1 MSFTV
6 GTMHS
11 PKNTVLKYTYIKK
24 TSCDCFGSEAR
35 AGAGAGTAWKLA
47 IKVGILKKL

>member
-24 TSCDCFGSEAR
+24 TSCFGSEAR

-47 IKVGILKKL
+47 INVGILKKL